1 VFYQCSSVV
10 KFAFRGDEMTQPVGA
25 ALWDMDGTLLDSAE
39 HHWLAWQA
47 TLAAEGRSITYEEFL
62 RSFGQ
67 RNDVVLRGFFGPDL
81 ADSEVERIA
90 SEKEARYR
98 ELVRRRGVILLPG
111 VAHWLARLCEEG
123 WRQAVAS
130 SAPRANVETV
140 LDALGV
146 RQYFAASV
154 SGEDVRH
161 GKPAP
166 DIFLAAAAR
175 LEVAPARCVVV
186 EDAPAGVE
194 AARRAGMH
202 VIAVRSSHSSLAADL
217 VVDTLEELPMDAFER
232 LLRPAS

>member
-1 VFYQCSSVV
+1 
-10 KFAFRGDEMTQPVGA
+10 
-25 ALWDMDGTLLDSAE
+25 
-39 HHWLAWQA
+39 
-47 TLAAEGRSITYEEFL
+47 
-62 RSFGQ
+62 
-67 RNDVVLRGFFGPDL
+67 
-81 ADSEVERIA
+81 VERIA
-90 SEKEARYR
+90 GEKEARYR
-98 ELVRRRGVILLPG
+98 ELVRRRGVVLLPG